1 MSIAKKTANISNY
14 FAYSVI
20 LPAQLNNPIHLSI
33 HLLGDNMSENH
44 PISSLLP
51 AKLYIVATPIGNI
64 SDITLR
70 AIETLQ
76 QVDVIAAEDTRH
88 SGKLL
93 SHYQIKKPLF
103 PLHDHNERQRGNVLI
118 EKIKAGQSVA
128 LISDAGTPL
137 ISDPG
142 YHLVNECRDAGVDVV
157 PIPGPSAV
165 ITALSAAGLATDR
178 FSFEGFLPAKEKGK
192 QDKLKMLIE
201 ESRTMVFYESP
212 RRIQDTLAQIVA
224 IFGADRKV
232 VIARELT
239 KTFESFYAMPAGE
252 MVDWLNQDSN
262 HCRGEFVLMVAGAK
276 KRREYLS
283 SRIKY
288 FGVIKRASSA

>member
-1 MSIAKKTANISNY
+1 MSQHSESLSN
-14 FAYSVI
+14 
-20 LPAQLNNPIHLSI
+20 
-33 HLLGDNMSENH
+33 
-44 PISSLLP
+44 LP

-64 SDITLR
+64 SDISYR

-93 SHYQIKKPLF
+93 SHYQIKKPMF
-103 PLHDHNERQRGNVLI
+103 PLHDHNERERGKVLI

-142 YHLVNECRDAGVDVV
+142 YHLVNECRDNDVDVV
-157 PIPGPSAV
+157 PIPGACAT
-165 ITALSAAGLATDR
+165 IAALSAAGLPTDR

-192 QDKLKMLIE
+192 QDKLNALIE
-201 ESRTMVFYESP
+201 ETRTMVFYESP
-212 RRIQDTLAQIVA
+212 RRIIDTVEQIVN
-224 IFGADRKV
+224 ILGGERKL

-239 KTFESFYAMPAGE
+239 KTFESFYALPADE
-252 MVDWLNQDSN
+252 MLAWLKEDSN
-262 HCRGEFVLMVAGAK
+262 HCRGEFVLMIAGAVVDTDAIPQVALNTLALLKAQLPLK
-276 KRREYLS
+276 KAAALTAQIHDQKKNELYKWGLENL
-283 SRIKY
+283 
-288 FGVIKRASSA
+288 

>member
-1 MSIAKKTANISNY
+1 MSQHSE
-14 FAYSVI
+14 S
-20 LPAQLNNPIHLSI
+20 LST
-33 HLLGDNMSENH
+33 
-44 PISSLLP
+44 LP

-64 SDITLR
+64 SDISYR

-93 SHYQIKKPLF
+93 SHYQIKKPMF
-103 PLHDHNERQRGNVLI
+103 PLHDHNERERGKVLI

-142 YHLVNECRDAGVDVV
+142 YHLVNECREKGVDIV
-157 PIPGPSAV
+157 PIPGACAT
-165 ITALSAAGLATDR
+165 IAALSAAGLPTDR

-192 QDKLKMLIE
+192 QDKLSALLE
-201 ESRTMVFYESP
+201 ETRTMVFYESP
-212 RRIQDTLAQIVA
+212 RRITDTVEQVVNIL
-224 IFGADRKV
+224 GGDRKL

-239 KTFESFYAMPAGE
+239 KTFESFYALPAQE
-252 MVDWLNQDSN
+252 MLEWLKEDAN
-262 HCRGEFVLMVAGAK
+262 HCRGEFVLMIAGAVADSDAIPQVALNTLTLLKEQLPLK
-276 KRREYLS
+276 KAAALTAQIHSQKKNDLYKWGLENL
-283 SRIKY
+283 
-288 FGVIKRASSA
+288 